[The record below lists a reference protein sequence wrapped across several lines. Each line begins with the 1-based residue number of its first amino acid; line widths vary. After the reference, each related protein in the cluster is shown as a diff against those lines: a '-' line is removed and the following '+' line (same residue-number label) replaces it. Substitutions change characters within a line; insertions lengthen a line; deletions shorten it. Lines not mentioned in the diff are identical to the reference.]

1 MELIQIDTIK
11 WVSTSYINT
20 QLYSLPAA
28 VFVDAET
35 GVVYFNGMYP
45 RYDAN
50 GRVMVIPKDQLPA
63 IIARGRAQAAAAA
76 ADKASVFHGRLC
88 GQSRHSGRGRNL
100 LRQHQL
106 LLGHNAAVGQVGCR
120 DGDGLFVHTDTA
132 IVLGVGVDVGDG
144 YLQIR

>member
-11 WVSTSYINT
+11 WTSTSYITT

-50 GRVMVIPKDQLPA
+50 GRVMVIPRDRLPA
-63 IIARGRAQAAAAA
+63 ILTRGRAQAAAAA
-76 ADKASVFHGRLC
+76 ADEERKRTTI
-88 GQSRHSGRGRNL
+88 
-100 LRQHQL
+100 
-106 LLGHNAAVGQVGCR
+106 QV
-120 DGDGLFVHTDTA
+120 
-132 IVLGVGVDVGDG
+132 
-144 YLQIR
+144 

>member
-11 WVSTSYINT
+11 WASTSYITT

-50 GRVMVIPKDQLPA
+50 GQVMVIPRDRLPGV
-63 IIARGRAQAAAAA
+63 IARARTQASAVEEFRAAKK
-76 ADKASVFHGRLC
+76 ADEERKRTIT
-88 GQSRHSGRGRNL
+88 
-100 LRQHQL
+100 
-106 LLGHNAAVGQVGCR
+106 QV
-120 DGDGLFVHTDTA
+120 
-132 IVLGVGVDVGDG
+132 
-144 YLQIR
+144 

>member
-11 WVSTSYINT
+11 WRSTSYINT

-50 GRVMVIPKDQLPA
+50 GRVMVIPRDRLSA
-63 IIARGRAQAAAAA
+63 IIGGKAQAAAAA
-76 ADKASVFHGRLC
+76 ADEERKRTTI
-88 GQSRHSGRGRNL
+88 
-100 LRQHQL
+100 
-106 LLGHNAAVGQVGCR
+106 QV
-120 DGDGLFVHTDTA
+120 
-132 IVLGVGVDVGDG
+132 
-144 YLQIR
+144 

>member
-11 WVSTSYINT
+11 WASTSYINT

-50 GRVMVIPKDQLPA
+50 GQVMVIPRDRLPGV
-63 IIARGRAQAAAAA
+63 IARARTQASAVEEFRAAKK
-76 ADKASVFHGRLC
+76 ADEERKRTIT
-88 GQSRHSGRGRNL
+88 
-100 LRQHQL
+100 
-106 LLGHNAAVGQVGCR
+106 QV
-120 DGDGLFVHTDTA
+120 
-132 IVLGVGVDVGDG
+132 
-144 YLQIR
+144 

>member
-11 WVSTSYINT
+11 WTSTSYITT

-50 GRVMVIPKDQLPA
+50 GRVMVIPRDRLPS
-63 IIARGRAQAAAAA
+63 ILTRGRAQAAGAA
-76 ADKASVFHGRLC
+76 ADEERKRTTI
-88 GQSRHSGRGRNL
+88 
-100 LRQHQL
+100 
-106 LLGHNAAVGQVGCR
+106 QV
-120 DGDGLFVHTDTA
+120 
-132 IVLGVGVDVGDG
+132 
-144 YLQIR
+144 

>member
-20 QLYSLPAA
+20 QLYSLPTA

-50 GRVMVIPKDQLPA
+50 GRVMVIPKDQLTA
-63 IIARGRAQAAAAA
+63 IIAQAKARA
-76 ADKASVFHGRLC
+76 AD
-88 GQSRHSGRGRNL
+88 
-100 LRQHQL
+100 
-106 LLGHNAAVGQVGCR
+106 AA
-120 DGDGLFVHTDTA
+120 
-132 IVLGVGVDVGDG
+132 GVGRTSDITQV
-144 YLQIR
+144 